1 MNEGAKF
8 SNTFSDIDEDASPS
22 VSVTIYEDE
31 SSLNYYN
38 KSSPKLPM
46 AKGSSETKQRILTAS
61 SCIRSPLSLI
71 SKNNQASGASSSH
84 QLQRTK
90 TPCKIDDS
98 FVRRLQPKEYQPDPF
113 NRISDEILLQIFS
126 YLPKK
131 ALTRAALVND
141 RFSRVIQDDTLW
153 VQLDLASKCIR
164 AGAISTILCRGL
176 VILRLAQAKI
186 QVPIFEPDFIADG
199 YQSKLQYLDL
209 SMASIDCE
217 SLTQLLATC
226 RHLVKLSLEA
236 VPLDDSVCGEVA
248 NNRSLEV
255 LNLAMCEG
263 LTANGIA
270 LMMSSLQNL
279 VALNI
284 SWTHLDSDDIT
295 AVVGGITPSIIR
307 LNISGC
313 RLSMF
318 DRREFDDE
326 NFKQFFYYLTYL
338 DLKALC
344 SRCPNLAE
352 LDLSDCSKLTSES
365 FNAIENLKQL
375 EYLSLSRCYNIAMTS
390 YQ

>member
-1 MNEGAKF
+1 MNESAKF
-8 SNTFSDIDEDASPS
+8 SNTLSDINEDTSPS

-31 SSLNYYN
+31 SALNYYN
-38 KSSPKLPM
+38 KSSPMLST
-46 AKGSSETKQRILTAS
+46 AKGSCEPKQRILTVS
-61 SCIRSPLSLI
+61 SCKRSPLSLI
-71 SKNNQASGASSSH
+71 NKNNQASGASSSH
-84 QLQRTK
+84 QLQPAK

-98 FVRRLQPKEYQPDPF
+98 FVRRLQPKETQSDPF

-131 ALTRAALVND
+131 ALARSALVND

-186 QVPIFEPDFIADG
+186 QIPIFEPDFIADG

-209 SMASIDCE
+209 SMASIDSE
-217 SLTQLLATC
+217 SLAQLLATC
-226 RHLVKLSLEA
+226 RQLVKLSLEA
-236 VPLDDSVCGEVA
+236 VPLDDSVCREVA
-248 NNRSLEV
+248 NNRNLEV

-263 LTANGIA
+263 LTASGII

-284 SWTHLDSDDIT
+284 AWTHLDSDDIA
-295 AVVGGITPSIIR
+295 AVVGHITPSIVR

-318 DRREFDDE
+318 DRRKFDDE
-326 NFKQFFYYLTYL
+326 R
-338 DLKALC
+338 
-344 SRCPNLAE
+344 S
-352 LDLSDCSKLTSES
+352 
-365 FNAIENLKQL
+365 
-375 EYLSLSRCYNIAMTS
+375 
-390 YQ
+390 